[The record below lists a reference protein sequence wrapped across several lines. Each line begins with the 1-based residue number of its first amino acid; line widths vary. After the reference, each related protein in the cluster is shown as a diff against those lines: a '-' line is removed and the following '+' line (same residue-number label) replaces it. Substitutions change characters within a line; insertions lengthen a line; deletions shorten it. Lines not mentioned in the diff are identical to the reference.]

1 MGHVDLLSAQAP
13 TLETQKKLGIIR
25 NQLDLLNTYLRNLR
39 EIEAFRTVEVGGLT
53 LLDIT
58 STREDKV

>member
-1 MGHVDLLSAQAP
+1 MGHIDLLTAQAL

-39 EIEAFRTVEVGGLT
+39 EIEAFRTVDVGGLT

-58 STREDKV
+58 STRADKA